1 MENKYTMRLTK
12 NQIERCIASISEKKN
27 KLNNSQFFEK
37 QHTHKLLQ
45 RFRARLAEININ
57 AKRG

>member
-1 MENKYTMRLTK
+1 MRLTK